1 MFTIEETNEMLDEI
15 ADSLPYELYRDLNGG
30 IVLLPEEKIHPKAT
44 DNDLFIMGEYC
55 TSSLGRYIKI
65 YYGSFCRVYGHVSRE
80 VYCEQLRRVLVHEV
94 RHHCE
99 ALAGYKDL
107 ILYDE
112 DQINAYL
119 RRKERQKEKE
129 KGL

>member
-15 ADSLPYELYRDLNGG
+15 ADSLPFELYRDLNGG
-30 IVLLPEEKIHPKAT
+30 IVLLPEEKIHPKAI

-80 VYCEQLRRVLVHEV
+80 AYREHLRKVLVHEV

-99 ALAGYKDL
+99 GLAGYKDL

-112 DQINAYL
+112 DQIDAYL
-119 RRKERQKEKE
+119 RRKQKQKEKG

>member
-15 ADSLPYELYRDLNGG
+15 ADSLPFELYRDLNGG
-30 IVLLPEEKIHPKAT
+30 IVLLPEEKIHPKAI

-55 TSSLGRYIKI
+55 TSSIGRYTKI

-80 VYCEQLRRVLVHEV
+80 AYREHLRKVLVHEV

-99 ALAGYKDL
+99 GLAGYKDL

-112 DQINAYL
+112 DQIDAYL
-119 RRKERQKEKE
+119 RRKQKQKEKGT
-129 KGL
+129 GL

>member
-15 ADSLPYELYRDLNGG
+15 ADSLPFELYRDLNGG
-30 IVLLPEEKIHPKAT
+30 IVLLPEEKIHPKAI

-55 TSSLGRYIKI
+55 TSSIGRYIKI
-65 YYGSFCRVYGHVSRE
+65 YYGSSCRVYGHVSRE
-80 VYCEQLRRVLVHEV
+80 AYREHLRKVLVHEV

-99 ALAGYKDL
+99 GLAGYKDL

-112 DQINAYL
+112 DQIDAYL
-119 RRKERQKEKE
+119 RRKQKQKEKG